1 MNTTQFVLTIISLAI
16 GYIIYPLTRYFDT
29 SPQSSMIK
37 ALKAKDKM
45 ILYNLSG
52 VVFNGLLS
60 TYLFIYLNITN
71 VYTGLLIIIVCS
83 ALLFLLIEDLFT
95 YEISLLPVLS
105 LVAFGILINL
115 CVWSIIGNEV
125 MLWED
130 SYFYSVNNLITG
142 TVAALVIAII
152 YFITKG
158 KGIGF
163 GDVFLAAIVGLFLGW
178 QKLFIAFYIIIISAS
193 IVGILLG
200 VRRGKLK
207 GTRIPFVPFI
217 VIGSIITFLFWNN
230 IYPVVSSYLPI

>member
-105 LVAFGILINL
+105 LVAFGILI
-115 CVWSIIGNEV
+115 
-125 MLWED
+125 
-130 SYFYSVNNLITG
+130 
-142 TVAALVIAII
+142 
-152 YFITKG
+152 
-158 KGIGF
+158 
-163 GDVFLAAIVGLFLGW
+163 
-178 QKLFIAFYIIIISAS
+178 
-193 IVGILLG
+193 ILS
-200 VRRGKLK
+200 K
-207 GTRIPFVPFI
+207 
-217 VIGSIITFLFWNN
+217 
-230 IYPVVSSYLPI
+230 